1 MITQGTRDYNTSS
14 NICVIW
20 APEGKEKE
28 DGTKTGLKEIMAQF
42 YTNLAKYINLQKKE
56 ATLTGKAYQTS
67 EN

>member
-1 MITQGTRDYNTSS
+1 MLIQGTRDYNPSS

-20 APEGKEKE
+20 APEEKEKE
-28 DGTKTGLKEIMAQF
+28 DGTKTRLKEIMAQI

-56 ATLTGKAYQTS
+56 VKLTGKAYQTS